1 MLRKGLVEI
10 FKWEQI
16 IVVQEFSL
24 GWEEDIYEENKK
36 VDNFESLNLKDTLEL
51 ELEGGKIIHEREIL
65 LSLKG
70 SKDMRKEHIRVFF
83 FIEDIRVYLSYIDPS
98 NENRRT
104 IIDNKTNMTS
114 NIRKNLGYFF
124 LRASMRIL
132 F

>member
-83 FIEDIRVYLSYIDPS
+83 LS
-98 NENRRT
+98 
-104 IIDNKTNMTS
+104 KT
-114 NIRKNLGYFF
+114 
-124 LRASMRIL
+124 
-132 F
+132 